1 MSHITYLF
9 IYLHNTKLQKLH
21 ILVEFFVC
29 VPRQYGDGC
38 RLSVVGEVFCVTGPY
53 LTTTATPALT
63 WVIASLPDHSL
74 LSAVEVF
81 LKEVLIGHF
90 YLVILG
96 NTF

>member
-1 MSHITYLF
+1 MSHIYLS
-9 IYLHNTKLQKLH
+9 ICITLSCKGSISWLSSMS
-21 ILVEFFVC
+21 VR
-29 VPRQYGDGC
+29 RQYGC
-38 RLSVVGEVFCVTGPY
+38 SVVGEVFCVTSAY
-53 LTTTATPALT
+53 LSTTATPAIT
-63 WVIASLPDHSL
+63 WLIASLPDHSF